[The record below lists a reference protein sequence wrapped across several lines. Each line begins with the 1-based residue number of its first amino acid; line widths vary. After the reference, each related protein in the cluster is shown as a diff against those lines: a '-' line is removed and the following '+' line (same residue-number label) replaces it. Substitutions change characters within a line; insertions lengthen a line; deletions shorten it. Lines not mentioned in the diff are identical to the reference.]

1 MRDRLKPVLQ
11 GRFVHQ
17 QLADATFR
25 IVAGDSSGSGFS
37 YVSDRLV
44 VTNHHV
50 IEPHLASGV
59 NIVAVTEA
67 GVALPAQ
74 LVVWARNDQADFAVL
89 ELQEDLP
96 AGRVVLQPAQS
107 PNTARGARVLFS
119 GFPHGMP
126 DLLVH
131 EAIVSAPL
139 AAHAFYVDGSVNG
152 GNSGGPIVDAATGE
166 LVGIVTQRRFMGG
179 SSLEVLAPQIAQ
191 LSSQCAAIA
200 NRGSAEIMGINFGDF
215 AAMMAQ
221 GLGAI
226 SQVIH
231 ANANSGIGIGFHIQ
245 FVNTKLQSR
254 GLMAAA

>member
-1 MRDRLKPVLQ
+1 M
-11 GRFVHQ
+11 HQ
-17 QLADATFR
+17 HLAGATVR

-44 VTNHHV
+44 ITNHHV

-67 GVALPAQ
+67 GVALPAR
-74 LVVWARNDQADFAVL
+74 LVVYSPKDQADFAVL

-107 PNTARGARVLFS
+107 PNTARGARMLFS
-119 GFPHGMP
+119 GFPHGIP

-131 EAIVSAPL
+131 EAVVSAPL
-139 AAHAFYVDGSVNG
+139 AAHAFYLDGSVNG

-179 SSLEVLAPQIAQ
+179 SSLEALAPQIAQ
-191 LSSQCAAIA
+191 LSGRCAAIS
-200 NRGSAEIMGINFGDF
+200 NRGSVVVMGINFGDF

-231 ANANSGIGIGFHIQ
+231 ANANSGIGIGFHIR
-245 FVNTKLQSR
+245 FVNAELQSR
-254 GLMAAA
+254 GLMGAA